1 MDNQKLVYTS
11 APHLK
16 MESTVSQAMRDVIIA
31 LIPVCLVAIY
41 FFKFYAVFMIA
52 VCMATAAITELI
64 FRKAMK
70 KESSLNDYSALLT
83 GLLVAL
89 CLPATTAWWM
99 GAIATF
105 IAIGV
110 AKELMGGLGW
120 NRFNPALFGRVA
132 IIVLAPIIT
141 LLGTNFLSLSDIN
154 FGAVDVMTRATPLAM
169 LKQGMEMPSLVKL
182 FFAFPGGAL
191 GEVSPF
197 ALLLGAAYLFYRG
210 HIKWQIPVS
219 ILATVFVLALITGQ
233 NPLYHLFTGGMFL
246 GALFMATDWVTCP
259 ITNKGK
265 LIFGVAIGALI
276 MIFRVGLAPTE
287 GVAFS
292 ILIMN
297 AFVPLIDRVTK
308 RASYIEPGIRRAVEI
323 PGQERATAKS

>member
-1 MDNQKLVYTS
+1 MDNQKLVFTP

-16 MESTVSQAMRDVIIA
+16 LESTVDQAMRDVIIA
-31 LIPVCLVAIY
+31 LIPVCLVAVY

-52 VCMATAAITELI
+52 VCMATAAITELV
-64 FRKAMK
+64 FRKVMK

-89 CLPATTAWWM
+89 CFPATAAWWM
-99 GAIATF
+99 GALATF
-105 IAIGV
+105 IAVGI

-132 IIVLAPIIT
+132 IIVLAPVIVLI
-141 LLGTNFLSLSDIN
+141 GTNLLPLSTD
-154 FGAVDVMTRATPLAM
+154 FGAVDVVTRATPLAM
-169 LKQGMEMPSLVKL
+169 LKQGMEMPSIAKL
-182 FFAFPGGAL
+182 FFAYPGGAMS
-191 GEVSPF
+191 EVSPF

-210 HIKWQIPVS
+210 HIKWHIPVS
-219 ILATVFVLALITGQ
+219 ILATVAVLALITGQ

-246 GALFMATDWVTCP
+246 GAFFMATDWVTCP
-259 ITNKGK
+259 ITDKGK
-265 LIFGVAIGALI
+265 LIFGVAIGVLI
-276 MIFRVGLAPTE
+276 IIFRVGLAPTE

-297 AFVPLIDRVTK
+297 AFVPLIDRITK
-308 RASYIEPGIRRAVEI
+308 RASYIEPEFGRAATAAAK
-323 PGQERATAKS
+323 ERATAKS